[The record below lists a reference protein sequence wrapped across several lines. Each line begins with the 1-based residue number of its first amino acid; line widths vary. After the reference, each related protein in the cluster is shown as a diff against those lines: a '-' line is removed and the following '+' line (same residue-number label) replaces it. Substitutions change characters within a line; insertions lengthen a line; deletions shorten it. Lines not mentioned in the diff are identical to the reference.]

1 MYLKEPITLVEQ
13 KWSVE
18 DAPVV
23 SVFNWVYNHNNY
35 IRESIKSILMQKT
48 AFPVEIIIH
57 DDASNDGSTNII
69 KEYELKYPHLFK
81 NILHIENQW
90 SQGKSV
96 MDPLFEKPRGK
107 YIGLNHGDDYWTDP
121 YKLQKQV
128 DFLEANPEYNL
139 VVHDAIKIDEKGN
152 KLSDYYFKPPKSTF
166 NQKDLMQLGCQTPTC
181 SMVFRS
187 ECIKDINPVLLNIMC
202 DQILELVISDN
213 GKMFYMPDNMAA
225 YRIHSGGVWSAKKN
239 IERFK
244 EALHR
249 WKTIKSIDRYY
260 KNYKQEIDEA
270 IVFSSKEICE
280 DIHALI
286 SVRRL
291 YYGFLIYTH
300 SNKKGLKT
308 FIFLLKMVV
317 FPQLYNLYKLKIR
330 GVGKF
335 GLY

>member
-1 MYLKEPITLVEQ
+1 MGGSANSKNLMNICSQ
-13 KWSVE
+13 S
-18 DAPVV
+18 DA
-23 SVFNWVYNHNNY
+23 
-35 IRESIKSILMQKT
+35 
-48 AFPVEIIIH
+48 
-57 DDASNDGSTNII
+57 
-69 KEYELKYPHLFK
+69 
-81 NILHIENQW
+81 
-90 SQGKSV
+90 
-96 MDPLFEKPRGK
+96 K
-107 YIGLNHGDDYWTDP
+107 YIALCEGDDYWTDP

-225 YRIHSGGVWSAKKN
+225 YRIHSAGVWSAKKN